1 MYQSNKSEKE
11 GEFGTASLF
20 VKLFLHKKAFHAVKN
35 YLFEV
40 IKRTIINISECL
52 TVKFI
57 YSEKATKF
65 CEISTNYLTGST

>member
-35 YLFEV
+35 YLVYKKSLREQ
-40 IKRTIINISECL
+40 
-52 TVKFI
+52 
-57 YSEKATKF
+57 
-65 CEISTNYLTGST
+65 